1 MPLLVLSMSLVP
13 VGAVVPAEALVSV
26 KALVTAKALVP
37 AKALVMESI
46 AAKAIEEEPTESV
59 VARVAECVVAR
70 VIGVGS
76 IGEGRR
82 AAPGGRVVVAI
93 GTCVLRG
100 YRPGCEQAQA
110 DPTGQQEYSQARW
123 GFHYRLQNS
132 KPLRCSCWKQPRRA
146 QRCLCVTTR

>member
-1 MPLLVLSMSLVP
+1 MSLVP
-13 VGAVVPAEALVSV
+13 VGALVPAEALVSV
-26 KALVTAKALVP
+26 EALVP

-82 AAPGGRVVVAI
+82 AAPGGRGVVAI
-93 GTCVLRG
+93 GTCVLPG
-100 YRPGCEQAQA
+100 CRPGCEQAQA
-110 DPTGQQEYSQARW
+110 HPPGHPEYPPPRW
-123 GFHYRLQNS
+123 DF
-132 KPLRCSCWKQPRRA
+132 
-146 QRCLCVTTR
+146 